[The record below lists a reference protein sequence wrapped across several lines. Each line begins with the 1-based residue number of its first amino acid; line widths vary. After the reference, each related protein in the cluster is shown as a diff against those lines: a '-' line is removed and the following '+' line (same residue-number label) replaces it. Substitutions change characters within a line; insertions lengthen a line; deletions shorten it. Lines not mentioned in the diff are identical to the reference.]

1 MKKQLT
7 AAALCAASLAA
18 GISAADASTIDV
30 TVPGYGTIQV
40 ATLDWNPGNA
50 LAKGAIPL
58 SDGQTFDLYF
68 QASLGNLIG
77 TNGTQIPV
85 PGLGTQFEVTVI
97 GGFSEKV
104 TSVNTNPAAGTSLA
118 AFTRDTSPNALNFFQ
133 IYFDTTPDANN
144 LAGTGFNDGTL
155 VASGYVTQADGGF
168 SVYGLN
174 SQTFGNLDQF
184 GANDWLGTYSVN
196 GAGGTNAMVHLNNIN
211 PAMQSYFSF
220 GGNTYLQ
227 FDLAFN
233 TSNILPYLQVN
244 PSKQFTD
251 QNGNLFSP
259 SVGLINGFSG
269 PDMLFQADA
278 NSSAVVPEP
287 STIALVGAG
296 LLGMGLFA
304 RRRAKK

>member
-1 MKKQLT
+1 MKTQLT
-7 AAALCAASLAA
+7 AAGLVCAASLAA

-30 TVPGYGTIQV
+30 TVPNYGTIQV

-104 TSVNTNPAAGTSLA
+104 VNVSTGGGMSTAT
-118 AFTRDTSPNALNFFQ
+118 FTRDYSPNTLNFFQ
-133 IYFDTTPDANN
+133 IYFDETVDANN

-155 VASGYVTQADGGF
+155 VASGYVSQANGGF
-168 SVYGLN
+168 TVYGLN

-184 GANDWLGTYSVN
+184 GNNDWPNTYTLS
-196 GAGGTNAMVHLNNIN
+196 GAGGTNAMVHLDNIDS
-211 PAMQSYFSF
+211 AMQSYFSF

-233 TSNILPYLQVN
+233 TSNILPYLQVD

-251 QNGNLFSP
+251 ENGNLFSP
-259 SVGLINGFSG
+259 SVGTVNGLSG